1 MAMLNNQRVYIY
13 IYISWYNQ
21 YVQRNLPLLAVFF
34 FSTVHRVI
42 VPLSHYPLRELEE
55 NQRNCMDLHDGVLFR
70 TWFSPYVPHVVSC
83 LLPEK
88 NAAGNVQ
95 IASRLSS
102 PCWKEQRSLRAMSG
116 SLGVGKLEPHPMVGS
131 RKQHEN
137 MSCILGIRDIVEI
150 WWICWHIEMMLLYVV
165 VFLHF
170 AVYKLCNA
178 WTCDILSGLLH
189 FFAHKMN
196 STYFPSEKQR
206 DRLCMHFNDMDDEHR
221 TIASFPADAP
231 EASSFQ
237 PIL

>member
-13 IYISWYNQ
+13 IYNQ
-21 YVQRNLPLLAVFF
+21 LVLPVRPKKPSTSCQFF

-42 VPLSHYPLRELEE
+42 VPLSHYPLMELEE

-83 LLPEK
+83 LLSEK
-88 NAAGNVQ
+88 IAAGHVQ
-95 IASRLSS
+95 IASPLSS

-150 WWICWHIEMMLLYVV
+150 
-165 VFLHF
+165 
-170 AVYKLCNA
+170 
-178 WTCDILSGLLH
+178 
-189 FFAHKMN
+189 
-196 STYFPSEKQR
+196 
-206 DRLCMHFNDMDDEHR
+206 
-221 TIASFPADAP
+221 
-231 EASSFQ
+231 
-237 PIL
+237 